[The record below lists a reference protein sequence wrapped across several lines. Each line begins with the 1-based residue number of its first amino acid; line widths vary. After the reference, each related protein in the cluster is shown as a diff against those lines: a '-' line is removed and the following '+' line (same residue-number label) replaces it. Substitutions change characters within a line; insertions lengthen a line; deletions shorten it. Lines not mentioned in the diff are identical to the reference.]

1 MRPRRISRGGRAF
14 TGLSRQCRVRD
25 MRTRDKLVIVRA
37 DALDDTLDLVERA
50 LAVPGLDPAL
60 ADALRGAIAEV
71 RAHST
76 IEP

>member
-1 MRPRRISRGGRAF
+1 
-14 TGLSRQCRVRD
+14 